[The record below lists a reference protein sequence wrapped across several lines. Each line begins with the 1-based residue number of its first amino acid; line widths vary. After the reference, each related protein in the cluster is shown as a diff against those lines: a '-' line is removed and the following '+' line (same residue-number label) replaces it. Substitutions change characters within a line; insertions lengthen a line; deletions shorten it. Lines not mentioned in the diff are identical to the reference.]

1 MTNSSLVSLRSYASS
16 RGMALSTLQHHIK
29 TGKVKTIEGKID
41 PAYADVCLREQI
53 DRAQSARGAG
63 QKRKHESAAVPDSIG
78 GQSFEIPDGFDIE
91 QARKMVPRNFAESQF
106 LSSLEDLQR
115 RRMENEAKEGGLVDA
130 EEVSRVQFETAR
142 QLRDAIMAI
151 PSRLADMLAVAT
163 DPNECARMLTTELR
177 QALESVAMAADAAGG
192 EQFDLELAAVD
203 EDAD

>member
-1 MTNSSLVSLRSYASS
+1 MANNSLMSLRSYAAS

-41 PAYADVCLREQI
+41 PGYADICLREQI

-63 QKRKHESAAVPDSIG
+63 QKRKHDAPPAFDAG
-78 GQSFEIPDGFDIE
+78 GWNTFEIPEGFDIE

-115 RRMENEAKEGGLVDA
+115 RRMENEAKEGRLVDA
-130 EEVSRVQFETAR
+130 EDVSRVQFETAR
-142 QLRDAIMAI
+142 QLRDAVMAI
-151 PSRLADMLAVAT
+151 PSRLADMLAVST
-163 DPNECARMLTTELR
+163 DPNECARMLTLELR
-177 QALESVAMAADAAGG
+177 QALESVAMSADSAGG
-192 EQFDLELAAVD
+192 EQFDLEFTSTD